1 MHIRT
6 PKTQTILQAIHQ
18 QQQLQ
23 DTPTPP
29 EPMDSAEDTDPPAPA
44 PPTTPDPPRTGKVI
58 TMATSRMAQL
68 KRDEREKGKRAALSA
83 LDNEA
88 KELGYA
94 SHADM
99 IQKLKAKKARGA
111 TPPAAAREPEDTDN
125 DTAPT
130 NGSRRSSR
138 ADREIARLQEQRRA
152 ANRARAASDRKAREL
167 ERQREADR
175 AEHEL
180 RIVAVQ
186 AGVKDVDYALSL
198 LQRELAN
205 KTDTQLKE
213 FDEEA
218 FFKIDLRKKRPYLY
232 ETTEEPVTTS
242 PTTSDKDKTL
252 PKPGTP
258 PVPSGDKKDARSMTK
273 QQFDEYLRTKN
284 LTPPHLGM
292 PG

>member
-6 PKTQTILQAIHQ
+6 PKTQTTHQAIRQ

-23 DTPTPP
+23 EAPTP
-29 EPMDSAEDTDPPAPA
+29 EPTDHVEDDADPPAPPPA
-44 PPTTPDPPRTGKVI
+44 PTPDPPRTGKVI

-94 SHADM
+94 NHADM

-111 TPPAAAREPEDTDN
+111 TPPATTREPEDTDN
-125 DTAPT
+125 DTPT
-130 NGSRRSSR
+130 TQGSRRSTR
-138 ADREIARLQEQRRA
+138 AEREIARLQEQRRA

-180 RIVAVQ
+180 KIVAVQ

-205 KTDTQLKE
+205 KTDAQLKE

-218 FFKIDLRKKRPYLY
+218 FFKTELRKKRPYLY

-242 PTTSDKDKTL
+242 PSTADTQAV

-258 PVPSGDKKDARSMTK
+258 PVPTGEKKDARSMTK
-273 QQFDEYLRTKN
+273 QQFDEYLRAKN